1 MLRSPP
7 PQLSSP
13 AFVPIY
19 WNGTGKRYEFQLDQI
34 GAVYRSIPGVYIFCK
49 LAPNGMWDPVYV
61 GETDNFFRR
70 LTNQLRLHHCWQ
82 RICVE
87 RATHI
92 STLHVP
98 GADALRLA
106 IETDLR
112 WSLNPPCN
120 RQ

>member
-1 MLRSPP
+1 MLQTPL
-7 PQLSSP
+7 PQPSRPTL
-13 AFVPIY
+13 VPIY
-19 WNGTGKRYEFQLDQI
+19 WSGLAKRYKFQLDQI
-34 GAVYRSIPGVYIFCK
+34 GAIYRPIPGVYIFCR
-49 LAPNGMWDPVYV
+49 LAPNGRWNPVYV
-61 GETDNFFRR
+61 GETDNLFRR
-70 LTNQLRLHHCWQ
+70 LTDQLRLHHCWQ

-98 GADALRLA
+98 GADALRLM

-112 WSLNPPCN
+112 RSLNPPCN